1 MSVLR
6 DRRLAPHRD
15 RLVLGRIRHPE
26 VLVDPDLT
34 GQVQR
39 VADPNTIA
47 EGERSGLRGA
57 PWRHVGAPA
66 PAIRSP
72 GNRSATAGSGA
83 PLLERGELIDP
94 LYGSDVRQ
102 KHPDA
107 VAARVVTMIQPVPAQ
122 VSHGMQRRCPRIGE
136 HGDEPTD
143 PRGSRTHAPPRVP
156 RPGWQLWMSRH
167 CRDLPD
173 TESTSPDFRSRDGAL
188 W

>member
-57 PWRHVGAPA
+57 PWRHVQARRPR
-66 PAIRSP
+66 RS
-72 GNRSATAGSGA
+72 GRLATDQQQQAQGPRCSN
-83 PLLERGELIDP
+83 
-94 LYGSDVRQ
+94 
-102 KHPDA
+102 
-107 VAARVVTMIQPVPAQ
+107 VA
-122 VSHGMQRRCPRIGE
+122 S
-136 HGDEPTD
+136 
-143 PRGSRTHAPPRVP
+143 
-156 RPGWQLWMSRH
+156 
-167 CRDLPD
+167 
-173 TESTSPDFRSRDGAL
+173 
-188 W
+188 